1 MARKAC
7 RGIPLPEAREFPRTT
22 CVRIYTMAT
31 DRSLA
36 ELLQQAESLRTD
48 MQTGEELPSVHRNLH
63 QIAEAGQRL
72 LDKISGVQT
81 IDEST
86 DAKA

>member
-1 MARKAC
+1 M
-7 RGIPLPEAREFPRTT
+7 RENKSF
-22 CVRIYTMAT
+22 TMAT

>member
-1 MARKAC
+1 
-7 RGIPLPEAREFPRTT
+7 
-22 CVRIYTMAT
+22 MAT

-36 ELLQQAESLRTD
+36 ELLQQAETLRAD
-48 MQTGEELPSVHRNLH
+48 IQTGEELPSVRRNLH

-72 LDKISGVQT
+72 LDKFTTGSQAV
-81 IDEST
+81 DEST

>member
-1 MARKAC
+1 MS
-7 RGIPLPEAREFPRTT
+7 T
-22 CVRIYTMAT
+22 T
-31 DRSLA
+31 DRSFA
-36 ELLQQAESLRTD
+36 QLLQQAESLRTD
-48 MQTGEELPSVHRNLH
+48 IHTGEELPSVRRNLH

-72 LDKISGVQT
+72 LDKISNVQT

>member
-1 MARKAC
+1 
-7 RGIPLPEAREFPRTT
+7 
-22 CVRIYTMAT
+22 MAT

-36 ELLQQAESLRTD
+36 ELLHQAESLRAD
-48 MQTGEELPSVHRNLH
+48 IQTGEELPSVRRNLH

-72 LDKISGVQT
+72 LDKFSVTQT
-81 IDEST
+81 VDEST